1 LPRSN
6 TWDSPYSFSREYVS
20 KTCVL
25 DRQTE
30 AEPSPTLLTRGGVV
44 TMNADTTAE
53 KSDEGVPSIS
63 SMLDAF
69 TKLYARGSSSP
80 RITGMLPHTIIMP
93 DSEEIYD
100 TNTVLMPDGEIY
112 ELPFPPQGLQKQ

>member
-1 LPRSN
+1 
-6 TWDSPYSFSREYVS
+6 
-20 KTCVL
+20 
-25 DRQTE
+25 
-30 AEPSPTLLTRGGVV
+30 
-44 TMNADTTAE
+44 MNADTTAE
-53 KSDEGVPSIS
+53 NSDEGVLSIS

-69 TKLYARGSSSP
+69 TKLYSRGSSSP
-80 RITGMLPHTIIMP
+80 RVTGMLPNTIIMP